1 MRRLLMSFGLTVAL
15 FSPALAQTS
24 VQSSIPPTNG
34 KLTKPAGKL
43 ICQREERTG
52 SRLDSSKVCM
62 TAAEWEEVW
71 RMTRESLKSAQ
82 RNSHQ
87 MPCRC

>member
-1 MRRLLMSFGLTVAL
+1 
-15 FSPALAQTS
+15 
-24 VQSSIPPTNG
+24 
-34 KLTKPAGKL
+34 
-43 ICQREERTG
+43 
-52 SRLDSSKVCM
+52 M